1 MITQFRQFHPN
12 VKVKKVFGDAAFD
25 SNDNFKLVIEELKA
39 KPFIAINQQGKKN
52 PFITEEICLDE

>member
-1 MITQFRQFHPN
+1 M
-12 VKVKKVFGDAAFD
+12 KVKKVFGDAAFD